1 MVLCSDVFLLGR
13 DEVITSKLQGNGK
26 PSTPVSQ
33 LYSPAARELCAKHAK
48 GLGLCEIMNRRCT
61 VLYQHIVA
69 ESRHSNLRHESI
81 ADCGI
86 FLSSRDESEEVHPPP
101 PRETI

>member
-26 PSTPVSQ
+26 PSTPVSHI
-33 LYSPAARELCAKHAK
+33 YSPEARELCAKHAK

-81 ADCGI
+81 CGLWD
-86 FLSSRDESEEVHPPP
+86 FLF
-101 PRETI
+101 I